1 MIEARSLKKNCHQI
15 LGTKINI
22 FLYIFPT
29 YNLQRKINFAIAKYF
44 RTYVP
49 WEKQKKNNNIGKNK
63 VEKVKIYLNIQLYF
77 RIVTHVI

>member
-22 FLYIFPT
+22 FLYLFPT

-49 WEKQKKNNNIGKNK
+49 WEK
-63 VEKVKIYLNIQLYF
+63 
-77 RIVTHVI
+77 